1 MPAAELQSA
10 GLDQRAV
17 AEWIAAAPKRT
28 GDYFVD
34 RPRYSR
40 YWQLGADLLGR
51 EPQLA
56 PHYVLEVRRPHN
68 LDELDVLV
76 EMRPELAGKLGAAEN
91 AALAKQA
98 EHLIKAY
105 VGVTATVRVLEP
117 GTIERSQGKAKRVI
131 DRRAK
136 S

>member
-1 MPAAELQSA
+1 LGA
-10 GLDQRAV
+10 G
-17 AEWIAAAPKRT
+17 EIAALT
-28 GDYFVD
+28 
-34 RPRYSR
+34 
-40 YWQLGADLLGR
+40 
-51 EPQLA
+51 
-56 PHYVLEVRRPHN
+56 
-68 LDELDVLV
+68 
-76 EMRPELAGKLGAAEN
+76 
-91 AALAKQA
+91 KQA

>member
-1 MPAAELQSA
+1 MRRGTRILSHGTSHTRPNPSPNPAARNAA
-10 GLDQRAV
+10 GNIIPD
-17 AEWIAAAPKRT
+17 K
-28 GDYFVD
+28 Y
-34 RPRYSR
+34 
-40 YWQLGADLLGR
+40 
-51 EPQLA
+51 
-56 PHYVLEVRRPHN
+56 
-68 LDELDVLV
+68 
-76 EMRPELAGKLGAAEN
+76 ELAGKLGAKEN
-91 AALAKQA
+91 ATLAKQA